1 MLAHGTIESSSVK
14 GFRFL
19 AMELTP
25 KHHMA
30 NTAITP
36 KLYSPSP
43 SEARK
48 HPSTWRPLGLYDFLI
63 IGLPARA

>member
-19 AMELTP
+19 AIELTP

-36 KLYSPSP
+36 KLQKSKPIRSQKTP
-43 SEARK
+43 
-48 HPSTWRPLGLYDFLI
+48 
-63 IGLPARA
+63 